1 MLPDKE
7 LSIILPCYNEAA
19 NIPLIFEKFKE
30 AIGNDDFLEI
40 ILVNNGSTDN
50 SASVFEAERLRHND
64 PRFRITRVEQNQGYG
79 FGILSG
85 LKAAYG
91 KVLAWTHADLQTPPQ
106 DVLRAYQ
113 KYKEINDPM
122 TLIKGKREGRAIVP
136 ALFTWGMQTLSS
148 YALKVDL
155 EDIAAQPK
163 VFSREFY
170 EKYLNKEAP
179 YDFSLDLFAMYWAM
193 KEGKVAEIPVVFEK
207 RLHGEAKGGGNL
219 KSRIKISQR
228 TFKYIFELQK
238 KLGV

>member
-19 NIPLIFEKFKE
+19 NIPLIFERFKE
-30 AIGNDDFLEI
+30 AIGSDDFLEI
-40 ILVNNGSTDN
+40 ILVNNGSIDN
-50 SASVFEAERLRHND
+50 SAAVFEAERIRHND
-64 PRFRITRVEQNQGYG
+64 PRFRIIRVEQNQGYG

-91 KVLAWTHADLQTPPQ
+91 KVLAWTHADLQTPPK

-122 TLIKGKREGRAIVP
+122 TLVKGKRRGRAIVP
-136 ALFTWGMQTLSS
+136 ALFTWAMQTISS
-148 YALKVDL
+148 FVLKIDL
-155 EDIAAQPK
+155 DDIAAQPK
-163 VFSREFY
+163 VFSR
-170 EKYLNKEAP
+170 
-179 YDFSLDLFAMYWAM
+179 DLFTMYWAI

-207 RLHGEAKGGGNL
+207 RLYGEAKGGGNL